1 MPSHDAVVI
10 GAGLVGSAIALRLA
24 QEGLQV
30 ALLEQSTP
38 GREASWAGAGMLSP
52 APDSPAAIPLVPFG
66 RASLSLYAQF
76 VGEIEET
83 SGRQTGYRSEGAI
96 ELLFSA
102 DAERELSTLIAVHHA
117 LGLPTE
123 PLPLDE
129 AAKIEPALTRRAHA
143 AAYFPYEA
151 CIDNRA
157 LIGAL
162 LAAAE
167 ISGVKLLPNT
177 HVRQILIEHGRCTG
191 AQAEDGTMFKAQN
204 VVVAAG
210 AFSGLLQ
217 GIVPPLAT
225 CPIRGQ
231 MVALNSHEKT
241 IRHVIRCDRGY
252 IVPRDSA
259 VPQRVVTGSTL
270 EDAGFDKRVTAGAI
284 EKILSTAQELVPQL
298 ANAEIAE
305 TWSGLRPDTPDHLPL
320 LGPAGVD
327 GLTIATGHYR
337 NGILLTPITAKLVR
351 EWIVEKCVSM
361 DWEIFDPLRFH
372 RTKEESA
379 RSDDSPSENPSSD
392 NQAAGDQ
399 AGRKFAHK

>member
-1 MPSHDAVVI
+1 MPRHDAVVI

-24 QEGLQV
+24 QEGLRV
-30 ALLEQSTP
+30 ALLERNAP

-66 RASLSLYAQF
+66 RASLSLYPQF
-76 VGEIEET
+76 IAEIEEI
-83 SGRQTGYRSEGAI
+83 SGQRAGYQSEGAI

-102 DAERELSTLIAVHHA
+102 DAARELSTLIALHHA

-129 AAKIEPALTRRAHA
+129 AGKIEPALTRRARA

-157 LIGAL
+157 LIEAL
-162 LAAAE
+162 LAAAA
-167 ISGVKLLPNT
+167 ICGVTLFPETL
-177 HVRQILIEHGRCTG
+177 VSQILIEHGRCAGVRTG
-191 AQAEDGTMFKAQN
+191 KGEIFRAQN

-210 AFSGLLQ
+210 AFSSLLD

-225 CPIRGQ
+225 RPIRGQ
-231 MVALNSHEKT
+231 MVALKSHEEP
-241 IRHVIRCDRGY
+241 IRHVIRSERGY

-259 VPQRVVTGSTL
+259 APQLLVTGSTL
-270 EDAGFDKRVTAGAI
+270 EDAGFEKRVTAGGI
-284 EKILSTAQELVPQL
+284 EKILSTAQELLPRL
-298 ANAEIAE
+298 SNAEIVE

-351 EWIVEKCVSM
+351 EWIVEKRVSM
-361 DWEIFDPLRFH
+361 DWDIFDPLRFA
-372 RTKEESA
+372 RTEAESTN
-379 RSDDSPSENPSSD
+379 SGDSPSESRASGE
-392 NQAAGDQ
+392 AAGGQ
-399 AGRKFAHK
+399 SRRKLAHK